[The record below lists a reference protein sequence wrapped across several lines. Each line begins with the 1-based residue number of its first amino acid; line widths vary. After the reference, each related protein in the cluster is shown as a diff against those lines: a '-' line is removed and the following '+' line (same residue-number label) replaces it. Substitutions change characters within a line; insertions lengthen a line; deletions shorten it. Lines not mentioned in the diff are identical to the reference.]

1 MMMTMMTYEDDD
13 DLEFFPKGEPEGDRP
28 QTCWTK
34 SLFWAARDEAS
45 VASNALMYMLSARL
59 WSDGMP
65 GAPL

>member
-1 MMMTMMTYEDDD
+1 MMIH
-13 DLEFFPKGEPEGDRP
+13 LESFPSREILQAGRP

-34 SLFWAARDEAS
+34 SLFWAAMAGAS

-59 WSDGMP
+59 WSDGIP